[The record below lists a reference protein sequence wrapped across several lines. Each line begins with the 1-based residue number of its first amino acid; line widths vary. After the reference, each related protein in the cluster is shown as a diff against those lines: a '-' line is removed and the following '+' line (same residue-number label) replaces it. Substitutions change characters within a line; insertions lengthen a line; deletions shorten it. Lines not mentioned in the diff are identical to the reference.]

1 MTDQIVVSVAMITY
15 NHEAFIEEALLS
27 IFAQITTFRY
37 EIVISDDHSNDA
49 TCEKIETLI
58 TLNKNPNCSVRFFKQ
73 DPNLGM
79 MANFKF
85 VLTECSGKF
94 IALCEGDDYW
104 TASNKLQQ
112 QYEVLE
118 SHPETSLCFH
128 NAMKQY
134 ESSGKKEPFAHCSKK
149 EFVSNDLFTSWLIPT
164 ASAFFRNI
172 FKNGVTYPDYLA
184 EGTHGDLALFALLGE
199 YGNFRYIDKTMS
211 VYRIN
216 EGGVTQ
222 SAFRGIEHNM
232 SHILQLLRMAEN
244 IKNIEPRFFVQRINA
259 YLISNAYHYQTIGD
273 KLQMRHVVSQLTPPL
288 TAEQKK
294 ELFKLKLRAL
304 WKKA

>member
-1 MTDQIVVSVAMITY
+1 MLTF
-15 NHEAFIEEALLS
+15 NHQNTLEEAILS
-27 IFAQITTFRY
+27 VIKQVTTFNF
-37 EIVISDDHSNDA
+37 ELLVLNDCS
-49 TCEKIETLI
+49 TDNTESIILQQIKDNY
-58 TLNKNPNCSVRFFKQ
+58 NKNVSIRYISHKTNIGIMP
-73 DPNLGM
+73 
-79 MANFKF
+79 NFKNG
-85 VLTECSGKF
+85 LLECEGDYIS
-94 IALCEGDDYW
+94 ICDGDDYW

-118 SHPETSLCFH
+118 AHPETSLCFH
-128 NAMKQY
+128 NALKQY
-134 ESSGKKEPFAHCSKK
+134 ESSGKKEPFAHYSKK

-199 YGNFRYIDKTMS
+199 HGNYRYIDKIMS

-222 SAFRGIEHNM
+222 SAFRGIEHNK
-232 SHILQLLRMAEN
+232 SHILQLQRMAEN
-244 IKNIEPRFFVQRINA
+244 IKNVEPRFFVQRINA
-259 YLISNAYHYQTIGD
+259 YLISNAYHYQTVGD
-273 KLQMRHVVSQLTPPL
+273 KLQMRHVISQLTPPL
-288 TAEQKK
+288 TTEQKK